1 MLFSFNRTRSSGDEG
16 GLYTVYA
23 ELQKIMGKLGKAK
36 PNNLPFLA
44 GILKSVVIQ
53 RNQPCPAVSD
63 FKEINNQIQTL
74 RVYVVHERSA
84 LFQNHFLNKLLAR

>member
-1 MLFSFNRTRSSGDEG
+1 MKVDSTQYMQSYR
-16 GLYTVYA
+16 
-23 ELQKIMGKLGKAK
+23 KLLGNWER
-36 PNNLPFLA
+36 PNQTISFLA

-53 RNQPCPAVSD
+53 RNKPYPALSD

>member
-1 MLFSFNRTRSSGDEG
+1 MKVDSTQYMQSYRKL
-16 GLYTVYA
+16 
-23 ELQKIMGKLGKAK
+23 LGKAK

-53 RNQPCPAVSD
+53 RNQPYPALSD

-74 RVYVVHERSA
+74 RVYVVHEQSA